1 MTEAPQEPEE
11 PKETPKPEQ
20 PIQEGPRVSR
30 AFKLFIGTFWELVKR
45 ITNIRTGTDY
55 KGTAEQ
61 INKDTY
67 FGGHNIWILI
77 CSIFIASIGLNVN
90 STAVV
95 IGAMLIS
102 PLMGPIM
109 GVGFSLATFDWG
121 LLVKAVRNLTITVVI
136 SVVTSAIYFL
146 ITPLGE
152 PQSELISRTH
162 PTTLDVLVAIFGG
175 VAGVVAGSRN
185 ERGNV
190 IPGVAIATALMPPL
204 CTAGYGLA
212 TLNMKF
218 FVGAFYLFLIN
229 AVFIAL
235 STYVFVRILRFPLKD
250 FVDPSVEKRTRAY
263 TIAIL
268 IVFLVPSGI
277 TLYKTV
283 RQNFFEINARKF
295 IAQEINEA
303 TLYKS
308 HIVFDTDSLPTIELF
323 IMGDV
328 IPKKEEV
335 LLQKKLGNY
344 KLGKAVLVIHQADN
358 SAERF
363 AEIAKETGLQM
374 KSQVL
379 EELYVN
385 NAKQI
390 EDKNK
395 KIAELQYELLRIK
408 RDTIP
413 FVGVTKEIRAQYDGV
428 EKVRFSKAIEVSNAG
443 KLDTVP
449 TVAITWKNDMEQE
462 HIQQSQ
468 EKMQKW
474 LRVRLKD
481 PELVVVN
488 Y

>member
-1 MTEAPQEPEE
+1 METPQEPEE
-11 PKETPKPEQ
+11 SQESPKPDQ

-30 AFKLFIGTFWELVKR
+30 AFKLFIGTFWELIKR

-136 SVVTSAIYFL
+136 SVVSSTIYFL

-175 VAGVVAGSRN
+175 VAGVVAGSRK

-235 STYVFVRILRFPLKD
+235 STYVFVRFLRFPLKD
-250 FVDPSVEKRTRAY
+250 FVDPSVEKKTRAY

-283 RQNFFEINARKF
+283 RQNLFEISARKF
-295 IAQEINEA
+295 ISQEVNEGS
-303 TLYKS
+303 LYKNN
-308 HIVFDTDSLPTIELF
+308 IEYDTDSVPTIELF
-323 IMGDV
+323 FMGDALSQ
-328 IPKKEEV
+328 KEQV
-335 LLQKKLGNY
+335 MLQKKLDNY
-344 KLGKAVLVIHQADN
+344 KLSKAVLVIHQADAG
-358 SAERF
+358 AEKF
-363 AEIAKETGLQM
+363 AAIARETGLEM

-379 EELYVN
+379 EDLYVK
-385 NAKQI
+385 NAKQM
-390 EDKNK
+390 EDKDK
-395 KIAELQYELLRIK
+395 KIAELEYELLRIK
-408 RDTIP
+408 ADTVP
-413 FVGVTKEIRAQYDGV
+413 FVSVTKEIEAQYDGV
-428 EKVRFSKAIEVSNAG
+428 QKVRFANAIEVNKAG
-443 KLDTVP
+443 KMDTVP
-449 TVAITWKNDMEQE
+449 TVAITWHNDASEQ
-462 HIQQSQ
+462 HIDESQS
-468 EKMQKW
+468 KIQKW

-481 PELVVVN
+481 PKLVVVN